1 MRNKLIAAT
10 ELAELAARALAE
22 DLGHGDLSPARDIT
36 THWILDDGVGSAR
49 IVARQTG
56 VVAGLDAARCVFAQ
70 VDPTVHF
77 LERVSDGD
85 LVAAEAEVV
94 SLNGPVASL
103 LTAERT
109 ALNFL
114 QHLSGIATLT
124 RQFAEAIQGTGSAIT
139 DTRKTTPGLRE
150 LEKRAVELGGG
161 VNHRMGLYDAV
172 LIKENHADAAGGVES
187 AVSRARRAAEAAGQS
202 VPIYAEA
209 RDFAEVEALLAAAPD
224 RIMLDNMS
232 VEQMDQAV
240 ASIRR
245 ANPHAEIEATGGITL
260 NNVRQVAGT
269 GVNLISVGTLT
280 HSAPAFDYSLLLRD

>member
-1 MRNKLIAAT
+1 MK
-10 ELAELAARALAE
+10 LAELAARALAE
-22 DLGHGDLSPARDIT
+22 DLGNSDLSPTRDIT
-36 THWILDDGVGSAR
+36 THWILEGGAGSAR
-49 IVARQTG
+49 IVARQRG
-56 VVAGLDAARCVFAQ
+56 VVAGLDAARSVFAQ
-70 VDPTVHF
+70 VDPTISF
-77 LERVSDGD
+77 LERVGDGD
-85 LVAAEAEVV
+85 LVAAGSEVI
-94 SLNGPVASL
+94 SLDGPIASL

-124 RQFAEAIQGTGSAIT
+124 RQFAEAVQGTGSAIT

-150 LEKRAVELGGG
+150 LEKQAVELGGG

-172 LIKENHADAAGGVES
+172 LIKENHADAAGGVEA
-187 AVSRARRAAEAAGQS
+187 AVSRARQAAAAAGRA

-209 RDFAEVEALLAAAPD
+209 RDLAEVAALLAAAPD

-232 VEQMDQAV
+232 VEQMGQAV

-245 ANPHAEIEATGGITL
+245 ATPNTEIEATGGIRL
-260 NNVRQVAGT
+260 ENVHLVAGT
-269 GVNLISVGTLT
+269 GVDLISVGALT